1 MFVIFVPRVR
11 RLSSCPVTGARGHV
25 SYINVPSQCLGFLR
39 SCAGSPRARGNGL
52 VWGVFLSVEH
62 GLGGVI
68 FLLLGVSSRIHQG
81 KQEILPLLI

>member
-11 RLSSCPVTGARGHV
+11 RFSSCPVTGTRGHV
-25 SYINVPSQCLGFLR
+25 SCINVPSQCSGSLR
-39 SCAGSPRARGNGL
+39 SCASNPRARGNGL
-52 VWGVFLSVEH
+52 VWGVFLSMDH

-81 KQEILPLLI
+81 KQEILPLLM